1 MGFGLC
7 IRVGVELVVLAHAG
21 GGLVGKKLGG
31 RMGTIPGKSEGV
43 SEDPRFEISKNALF
57 QIITVVT
64 YLKSNKSK
72 KTFVVH
78 HSSHWYRCT
87 PDEPRLYRARTGK
100 HHQGNRESRGQIDN
114 QTHAT
119 VRQASAESQDGLFQL
134 PSTSLGPNLAR
145 QT

>member
-43 SEDPRFEISKNALF
+43 SLDPRFEISKNALF

-72 KTFVVH
+72 KNFCCAPLKPLVPMYT
-78 HSSHWYRCT
+78 R
-87 PDEPRLYRARTGK
+87 RAAALPCK
-100 HHQGNRESRGQIDN
+100 NRK
-114 QTHAT
+114 
-119 VRQASAESQDGLFQL
+119 ASPGEQRV
-134 PSTSLGPNLAR
+134 TRPN
-145 QT
+145 